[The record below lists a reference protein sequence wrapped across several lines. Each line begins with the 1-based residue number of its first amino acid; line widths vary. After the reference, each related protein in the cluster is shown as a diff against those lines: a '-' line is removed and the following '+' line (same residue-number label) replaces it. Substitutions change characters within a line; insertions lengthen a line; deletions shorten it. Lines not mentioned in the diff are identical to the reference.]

1 MRALRVLA
9 AVCAAVSGVMAA
21 SSAQATG
28 CASKDPATS
37 VTLPGGECLSFHASP
52 RPQAG
57 ASLVMFMHGDGGGS
71 IGSNYWDLLTK
82 TGDQIAADTNVTFV
96 VLVRPGYSGPG
107 GKSSGEAKSGDDDY
121 TSANVKLAA
130 EAISALKAKFRASRA
145 IVAGTSGGAA
155 TAALVMG
162 RHPGAADAAWLNA
175 CPCQIQP
182 WRAWRMQSA
191 GRTVP
196 WSSLSP
202 DQHVA
207 GVAANARFAV
217 VVGESDV
224 NTLSKFSE
232 AYVTALKA
240 RGVAADLTIVRGG
253 THPSTWRSPESV
265 AALTTLL
272 R

>member
-1 MRALRVLA
+1 MRALCVLA
-9 AVCAAVSGVMAA
+9 TVAAMVASGMGPSA
-21 SSAQATG
+21 AQAAG
-28 CASKDPATS
+28 CADKDPATS
-37 VTLPGGECLSFHASP
+37 VTLPDGGCISFRSSP
-52 RPQAG
+52 RTQAG
-57 ASLVMFMHGDGGGS
+57 APLVVFMHGDGGGS
-71 IGSNYWDLLTK
+71 IGPSYWDLLTK
-82 TGDQIAADTNVTFV
+82 TGDQIAAETNAIFV
-96 VLVRPGYSGPG
+96 VLVRPGYGGPG
-107 GKSSGEAKSGDDDY
+107 GRSSGEAKSGDDDY
-121 TSANVKLAA
+121 TAGNVKLAA
-130 EAISALKAKFRASRA
+130 EAIGALKAKFASSRV

-162 RHPGAADAAWLNA
+162 RHPGVADAAWLNA

-191 GRTVP
+191 GRTTP

-207 GVAANARFAV
+207 GVAPNARFAV

-232 AYVTALKA
+232 AYVAALKA

-253 THPSTWRSPESV
+253 THPSTWRTPESV